1 MSEQKDI
8 SGKILPQD
16 IDAERSVLG
25 ALMIDP
31 IASNDVFGKLKAAH
45 LPSIARES
53 LRGYCWAGRGK
64 RASRRDHSGLGLR
77 SKR

>member
-8 SGKILPQD
+8 SGKIPPQD

-31 IASNDVFGKLKAAH
+31 IASNDVF
-45 LPSIARES
+45 ES
-53 LRGYCWAGRGK
+53 
-64 RASRRDHSGLGLR
+64 
-77 SKR
+77 